1 MDASAAPGGVR
12 FMDQKST
19 SEIYMI
25 KKSTEGF
32 IVSFRL
38 GTRHGVE
45 PGMDLAVL
53 NEDGFSV
60 GTVQVVSSTET
71 ESDALVAGESAIN
84 LGCRVSLSGTRKPT

>member
-1 MDASAAPGGVR
+1 MDP
-12 FMDQKST
+12 KST

-25 KKSTEGF
+25 KKSTGGF

-60 GTVQVVSSTET
+60 GTVQVLASTET
-71 ESDALVAGESAIN
+71 ESDALVAGESAIK
-84 LGCRVSLSGTRKPT
+84 LGCRVSLAGVPRPV

>member
-1 MDASAAPGGVR
+1 MEH
-12 FMDQKST
+12 KSI

-45 PGMDLAVL
+45 PGMNLAVL
-53 NEDGFSV
+53 NEDGFTV
-60 GTVQVVSSTET
+60 GTVQVLSSTET
-71 ESDALVAGESAIN
+71 ESDALVAGESAIQ
-84 LGCRVSLSGTRKPT
+84 LGCRVSLSGMPRAS

>member
-1 MDASAAPGGVR
+1 
-12 FMDQKST
+12 MDQKST

-60 GTVQVVSSTET
+60 GTVQVVASTET
-71 ESDALVAGESAIN
+71 ESDALVAGESAIK
-84 LGCRVSLSGTRKPT
+84 LGCRVSLSGTTKAS